1 MFRDGW
7 ISSGWAVLSRQ
18 LWGEQG
24 CSPECRSVQIP
35 TPAASRGVLSKG
47 CVGKKSAKSEVLLH
61 HSAPYFMQNHY
72 ICWTTQ
78 AKMWRSRDRAWV
90 LALET
95 IGTVYFLLTM
105 FSLFSSKAFPVTPS
119 VSIILSSEEK
129 KNFMR
134 LHLYICL
141 LIITQVR

>member
-1 MFRDGW
+1 MN
-7 ISSGWAVLSRQ
+7 Q
-18 LWGEQG
+18 LRMS
-24 CSPECRSVQIP
+24 CSVSPALGRAEMLPWVQKCADTNP
-35 TPAASRGVLSKG
+35 SCFSDCRGVLSKG
-47 CVGKKSAKSEVLLH
+47 YVGKKSAKSEVLLH
-61 HSAPYFMQNHY
+61 HSATYFMQKHY

-78 AKMWRSRDRAWV
+78 AKMWHSRDRGWV
-90 LALET
+90 LALGT